1 MKYMYPNYYDI
12 DNWIILD
19 NSVIH
24 MYNDQETPINILKVK
39 IGILDIEEIG
49 LNNKYNKRSL
59 DIIRWITKQEFDRLR
74 AGSGVI
80 VW

>member
-12 DNWIILD
+12 NNWIILD
-19 NSVIH
+19 TDIIH

-39 IGILDIEEIG
+39 VGILDVEEVG
-49 LNNKYNKRSL
+49 LNNNYHKRSF

-74 AGSGVI
+74 AGAGVVI
-80 VW
+80 W

>member
-1 MKYMYPNYYDI
+1 MKYTYPNYYDI

-19 NSVIH
+19 TDVVH

-39 IGILDIEEIG
+39 VGVLDIEEIS
-49 LNNKYNKRSL
+49 LNSNYHKRSF

-74 AGSGVI
+74 VNAGVVI
-80 VW
+80 W

>member
-19 NSVIH
+19 NGVIH

-39 IGILDIEEIG
+39 IGILDIEEVG
-49 LNNKYNKRSL
+49 LNNKYTKHSF

-74 AGSGVI
+74 AGSGVV

>member
-39 IGILDIEEIG
+39 IGILDIEEVG